1 VAGSSLSMD
10 GARTDG
16 VGHVPGGERGQR
28 APAKKATVSP
38 PTIAASTRSRVR
50 RSGLRSGHSPR
61 TALTAHAA
69 TTADRRLIWPS
80 FHRPPSDGRCSRPRG
95 DLPARPGPSPR
106 AGRGCCGRACRSSC
120 GGGQLAG
127 CRART
132 QGGFSS
138 RGQAGQVLTL
148 TAGTVSPGSRQ
159 ELFPVPRLRQVLS
172 TWRPS
177 GHRGRSCAPPGA
189 AR

>member
-1 VAGSSLSMD
+1 MC
-10 GARTDG
+10 
-16 VGHVPGGERGQR
+16 P
-28 APAKKATVSP
+28 
-38 PTIAASTRSRVR
+38 AAS
-50 RSGLRSGHSPR
+50 
-61 TALTAHAA
+61 AA
-69 TTADRRLIWPS
+69 SAP
-80 FHRPPSDGRCSRPRG
+80 RPRRQPSARQRSQP
-95 DLPARPGPSPR
+95 LP
-106 AGRGCCGRACRSSC
+106 GRGCAGAGCGQAIARGPPSRPTPQPLLTAASSGLPFTAHPLTAGVHGQEAIFPRGRDLRLGPGGDVAAGRAAPRAAA